1 MEVEQMRLAAFS
13 MDYSG
18 FSMRDVQLDY
28 ESTNC
33 DREMQDSLL
42 SLALEAYD
50 NFQNFWPATAGSYQK
65 VTFSFFLPWFIIETL
80 LLIVMQTANPS
91 RNVFG

>member
-50 NFQNFWPATAGSYQK
+50 NFQNFWPATA
-65 VTFSFFLPWFIIETL
+65 L
-80 LLIVMQTANPS
+80 
-91 RNVFG
+91 